1 MDGKHDK
8 ITWYELNRREVKTL
22 SQIKASIKS
31 VKTDAVKRAANA
43 AVRSQIHTAV
53 KKAVA
58 AAATEN
64 QDAAFRNAVSVIDSA
79 AAKGILHK
87 NTAARKKSRLSA
99 RVQAAA
105 KADK

>member
-8 ITWYELNRREVKTL
+8 ITWYELNRREEKTL
-22 SQIKASIKS
+22 PQIKASIKS

-87 NTAARKKSRLSA
+87 NTAARKKSRLSV

>member
-1 MDGKHDK
+1 MP
-8 ITWYELNRREVKTL
+8 
-22 SQIKASIKS
+22 QIKANIKT

-43 AVRSQIHTAV
+43 AVKSKIHTAI

-58 AAATEN
+58 AATEN
-64 QDAAFRNAVSVIDSA
+64 QEAAFRNAVSAIDSA
-79 AAKGILHK
+79 AAKGVLHK

-105 KADK
+105 KVSE

>member
-1 MDGKHDK
+1 MP
-8 ITWYELNRREVKTL
+8 
-22 SQIKASIKS
+22 QIKASIKS

-64 QDAAFRNAVSVIDSA
+64 QDAAVRNE
-79 AAKGILHK
+79 
-87 NTAARKKSRLSA
+87 SRLSA

>member
-1 MDGKHDK
+1 MP
-8 ITWYELNRREVKTL
+8 
-22 SQIKASIKS
+22 QIKANIKT

-43 AVRSQIHTAV
+43 AVKTKIHTAI

-64 QDAAFRNAVSVIDSA
+64 QEAAFRNAVSAIDSA
-79 AAKGILHK
+79 AAKGVLQK

-105 KADK
+105 KVSE

>member
-1 MDGKHDK
+1 MP
-8 ITWYELNRREVKTL
+8 
-22 SQIKASIKS
+22 QIKANIKN

-43 AVRSQIHTAV
+43 AVKSKIHTAI

-64 QDAAFRNAVSVIDSA
+64 QEAAFRNAVSAIDSA
-79 AAKGILHK
+79 AAKGVLHK

-105 KADK
+105 KVSE

>member
-1 MDGKHDK
+1 MP
-8 ITWYELNRREVKTL
+8 
-22 SQIKASIKS
+22 QIKASIKS

-79 AAKGILHK
+79 AAKCILHK
-87 NTAARKKSRLSA
+87 NTAARKKSRLSV

>member
-1 MDGKHDK
+1 MP
-8 ITWYELNRREVKTL
+8 
-22 SQIKASIKS
+22 QIKANIKT

-43 AVRSQIHTAV
+43 AVKSKIHTAI

-58 AAATEN
+58 AAATATEN
-64 QDAAFRNAVSVIDSA
+64 QEAAFRNAVSAIDSA
-79 AAKGILHK
+79 AAKGVLHK

-105 KADK
+105 KVSE